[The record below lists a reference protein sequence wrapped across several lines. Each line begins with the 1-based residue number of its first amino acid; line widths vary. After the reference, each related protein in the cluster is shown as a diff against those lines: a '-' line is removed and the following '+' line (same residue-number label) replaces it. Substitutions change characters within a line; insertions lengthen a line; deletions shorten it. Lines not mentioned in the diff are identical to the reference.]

1 MILQTPVQ
9 HHNFCGSVVKGF
21 DLKLQSPGSS
31 PRVIIHNLEQ
41 VSQLRP
47 AQITDRLLRLGDW
60 RDKALCL
67 NLGDPCSNP
76 TFAYFKSISSNKVT
90 QISEQTM
97 KSTTVLVDKL
107 QTLWEDEPVMKTWVQ
122 IPPH

>member
-1 MILQTPVQ
+1 MILQTTPAQ
-9 HHNFCGSVVKGF
+9 HHRFCGSVVKGF

-41 VSQLRP
+41 ISQLRP
-47 AQITDRLLRLGDW
+47 AQITDRLSDS

-90 QISEQTM
+90 QIPEQTM
-97 KSTTVLVDKL
+97 KSTTV
-107 QTLWEDEPVMKTWVQ
+107 
-122 IPPH
+122 